1 MNPQQQDSQ
10 QAQPQTAQEQS
21 LSAQPQHSLPQQ
33 PQVIMPDTDSPSPS
47 ASDRVQAQRTD
58 QPDFQQ
64 PQPAL
69 APQPQ
74 VETPQAGEQINPLV
88 QPQHNQSPVAPMPP
102 VQSGGQP
109 SVDPQPQQQPSAEPH
124 IPDTALVQAPQQG
137 LQAPATEDIIHQSD
151 LVWIGKTNFS
161 VKQARLSWYKDGDI
175 GLQVIDEKSKQPT
188 ESVFKLNPKQITKI
202 KAPSFM
208 PGVLEIR
215 TSSAKYNLNFAH
227 SAVVRILGAGILS
240 LLGRFLMP
248 IADPNVK
255 ERKWW
260 VENLKAHTS
269 SKS

>member
-1 MNPQQQDSQ
+1 MNPQQQDNPQSPQ
-10 QAQPQTAQEQS
+10 QSTQQSTQGPQPAHPQSPQPQPS
-21 LSAQPQHSLPQQ
+21 Q
-33 PQVIMPDTDSPSPS
+33 PQVILPGDNNAVAQDPAMEQ
-47 ASDRVQAQRTD
+47 QAQ
-58 QPDFQQ
+58 QPT
-64 PQPAL
+64 PT
-69 APQPQ
+69 PQPQ

-208 PGVLEIR
+208 PGILEIR

>member
-74 VETPQAGEQINPLV
+74 VETPQAGEQINPL

-208 PGVLEIR
+208 PGILEIR

-227 SAVVRILGAGILS
+227 SAVVRILRAGILS

>member
-1 MNPQQQDSQ
+1 MNPQQQDPQ
-10 QAQPQTAQEQS
+10 QAQPQTAQEQFP
-21 LSAQPQHSLPQQ
+21 SAQPQHSLPQQ

-175 GLQVIDEKSKQPT
+175 GLQVIDE
-188 ESVFKLNPKQITKI
+188 
-202 KAPSFM
+202 
-208 PGVLEIR
+208 
-215 TSSAKYNLNFAH
+215 
-227 SAVVRILGAGILS
+227 RILGAGILS